1 MDMIIGSDCVKA
13 LDMMVEYLSSNKGSA
28 FIFANSKALTHR
40 LLPALEA
47 KMDTAQIHCDV
58 LHIHG
63 SLSSDEKFNLTRIF
77 CKQVKVTG
85 FNPRVLMATAAADLG
100 MNRKDAEFV
109 TEMKWPRNIASY
121 VQRCGRA
128 AQDGRTATM
137 HLIAGLSSYLWIM
150 RTIHSPGAR
159 PG

>member
-1 MDMIIGSDCVKA
+1 M
-13 LDMMVEYLSSNKGSA
+13 
-28 FIFANSKALTHR
+28 
-40 LLPALEA
+40 LPALEA
-47 KMDTAQIHCDV
+47 KIDTDQVHCDV
-58 LHIHG
+58 LHIHD
-63 SLSSDEKFNLTRIF
+63 SLSSNEKFNPTCIF
-77 CKQVKVTG
+77 YKQVKVTD
-85 FNPRVLMATAAADLG
+85 FNPKVLMATAAADLE
-100 MNRKDAEFV
+100 MNRKDAKCV
-109 TEMKWPRNIASY
+109 MEMEWPRNIASY

>member
-1 MDMIIGSDCVKA
+1 MNMIIGSDCVKA
-13 LDMMVEYLSSNKGSA
+13 LDMTVEYLSSNEESA
-28 FIFANSKALTHR
+28 FIFAHSKALTHR

-47 KMDTAQIHCDV
+47 KMDTAQVYCDV

-100 MNRKDAEFV
+100 LNRKDANCVMGME
-109 TEMKWPRNIASY
+109 WPRNITS
-121 VQRCGRA
+121 
-128 AQDGRTATM
+128 
-137 HLIAGLSSYLWIM
+137 
-150 RTIHSPGAR
+150 
-159 PG
+159 